1 MATTFQ
7 VNENEQNDFQKTFAD
22 TLLSKLNIDS
32 KFFNEIAE
40 RVVNLANK
48 NLQSSPIKQTQQ
60 STSQSQTKEKE
71 TPKSAPVQNENK
83 SQTSNKQTV
92 NKTENLNANKNLFQ
106 VVDPSKP
113 QIKLPEQD
121 TSKQDS
127 LFGKFT
133 SMLEKTTDR
142 LEQTVKKVPRPW
154 ELTPGTAM
162 GYQMLTG
169 KEPIGERAR
178 KGLAQFMGRYAT
190 NIKEPWMFDLEDVKQ
205 QPIKKLLK
213 QVLTDKPDWL
223 KDASKDP
230 YKASYDAARETL
242 YRDLFDL
249 KPRVQEDYLK
259 KTGNKQY
266 TLKDGAPNPDLV
278 NYYKEK
284 EPWRMQDK
292 SRTTIN
298 PILGNVHLSQLPSG
312 NFKYK
317 DVWDLVTAGE
327 ETGKG
332 PSGRND
338 PGSRATYPFRKFIS
352 SFLKPPTVSGV
363 VTEKGKPVS
372 FDETLLDSKKF
383 FDKSIQQK
391 QPTTELPKNWTS
403 EVSKEVST
411 KLEKMPVLSSLTKGI
426 ESIKGNKM
434 VEGLKEISSV
444 APSVKPIVS
453 FLTTDETS
461 IKPKSTIELTDSK
474 SFNGL
479 KDWMK
484 ETTVSKLNNWSTDL
498 YDWSKEKISGFSKS
512 MDTVFTGTEKLNPIK
527 SDSFKIDQ
535 TPYGINKPQ
544 ETKNPLEGFDIDSLK
559 SLAKGVQPDTPSLQD
574 KIGKEN
580 LMLNNGALEQ
590 IVGNTKATN
599 EAMKTLGGAILRLA
613 QTFNN
618 NSKGNQNSNLYAAAG
633 GQNSITASK
642 QRADIMGGIASV
654 SQLAATNNDTIKG
667 VRNKFWPQWGQL
679 KPQWAQLG

>member
-7 VNENEQNDFQKTFAD
+7 VNENEQNDFQKIFAD

-60 STSQSQTKEKE
+60 PLSKPQTKEKE
-71 TPKSAPVQNENK
+71 APKPTPVQNETK
-83 SQTSNKQTV
+83 TQTSNKQTV
-92 NKTENLNANKNLFQ
+92 NKTESLNTNKNVFQ
-106 VVDPSKP
+106 IVDPSK
-113 QIKLPEQD
+113 QKINLPEQD

-127 LFGKFT
+127 LFSKLT
-133 SMLEKTTDR
+133 SVLENTTSK

-169 KEPIGERAR
+169 KESMGERAR
-178 KGLAQFMGRYAT
+178 KGFAQFMGRYAT

-223 KDASKDP
+223 KNVPEDP
-230 YKASYDAARETL
+230 KKASYDAARETL

-259 KTGNKQY
+259 KTGDKQY
-266 TLKDGAPNPDLV
+266 TLKDGTPNPDLA
-278 NYYKEK
+278 NYFKEK
-284 EPWRMQDK
+284 EPWRVQDK
-292 SRTTIN
+292 TRVTSN

-312 NFKYK
+312 NFKYN
-317 DVWDLVTAGE
+317 DVWDLVTSGE
-327 ETGKG
+327 ETGSA
-332 PSGRND
+332 PNGRND
-338 PGSRATYPFRKFIS
+338 PGSKFTYPFRKFIS

-372 FDETLLDSKKF
+372 FDESLLESKNL
-383 FDKSIQQK
+383 FDKSAQQK
-391 QPTTELPKNWTS
+391 QSTTVLPKNWTN

-453 FLTTDETS
+453 FLTTNETS

-474 SFNGL
+474 SFGNL
-479 KDWMK
+479 KNWMK
-484 ETTVSKLNNWSTDL
+484 DTTVSKLNNWSTDL
-498 YDWSKEKISGFSKS
+498 YDWSKEKISGFTSS
-512 MDTVFTGTEKLNPIK
+512 MDSVLTGTEKLKPIN
-527 SDSFKIDQ
+527 SDSIKGSQ
-535 TPYGINKPQ
+535 TPFGNKFQ
-544 ETKNPLEGFDIDSLK
+544 ETKNPLEGFDVDSLK
-559 SLAKGVQPDTPSLQD
+559 SLVKGVQPDISSLQD
-574 KIGKEN
+574 KIGREN
-580 LMLNNGALEQ
+580 ITLNNGALDQ

-599 EAMKTLGGAILRLA
+599 EAMKTLGSAIFKLA
-613 QTFNN
+613 QTFNAGGRGP
-618 NSKGNQNSNLYAAAG
+618 SGSNLYGATT
-633 GQNSITASK
+633 GQTSDIMSRK
-642 QRADIMGGIASV
+642 RSDIMGGIASA
-654 SQLAATNNDTIKG
+654 SQLAATNKDPIKE
-667 VRNKFWPQWGQL
+667 VRNQFWPQWGQL
-679 KPQWAQLG
+679 KPQWG

>member
-154 ELTPGTAM
+154 ELTPGTSM

-178 KGLAQFMGRYAT
+178 KGLAQFMGRYVT
-190 NIKEPWMFDLEDVKQ
+190 NIKEPRDYSTNLRDVIPFPQ
-205 QPIKKLLK
+205 HIKSI
-213 QVLTDKPDWL
+213 LTDKPEWL
-223 KDASKDP
+223 ENKSPTTFEKEILP
-230 YKASYDAARETL
+230 ARDIL
-242 YRDLFDL
+242 YRELFDL
-249 KPRVQEDYLK
+249 PSRKETTGIK
-259 KTGNKQY
+259 KTG
-266 TLKDGAPNPDLV
+266 
-278 NYYKEK
+278 EK
-284 EPWRMQDK
+284 EYQLRDIPQPQPKELISPNVMKAYLEGKLKQNQIDELKKRKPKPHTVNHPLMGQTYLTP
-292 SRTTIN
+292 TTD
-298 PILGNVHLSQLPSG
+298 GKFSYS
-312 NFKYK
+312 
-317 DVWDLVTAGE
+317 DVWDLVSPGDKDKKDLVTKLRHITAPLLRPA
-327 ETGKG
+327 TVKGK
-332 PSGRND
+332 
-338 PGSRATYPFRKFIS
+338 TYNTKKS
-352 SFLKPPTVSGV
+352 DSFLDS
-363 VTEKGKPVS
+363 
-372 FDETLLDSKKF
+372 DSKN
-383 FDKSIQQK
+383 II
-391 QPTTELPKNWTS
+391 S
-403 EVSKEVST
+403 EQLSDDLSKEVST

-426 ESIKGNKM
+426 ENIKGNKM

-453 FLTTDETS
+453 FLTTNETS

-498 YDWSKEKISGFSKS
+498 YDWSKEKISGFTKS